1 MSRKIEFKALKDDMS
16 NCNFVFGQLVYDA
29 VGTPRITDIDSS
41 GKGLTFHSCLKNT
54 ECQFTGVLDKN
65 EKRIFENDIV
75 KVKVE
80 DGVYVKDYLG
90 VINFFEGS
98 FFIEKEDKPFGR
110 SKTPL
115 FSKSHFIEIIG
126 NVFQNPELLEGVC

>member
-41 GKGLTFHSCLKNT
+41 GKGLTFHTCLKNT

-75 KVKVE
+75 EVANNVRYKV
-80 DGVYVKDYLG
+80 VYVEVDKDFDVYAGFALLN
-90 VINFFEGS
+90 VKKEVMFNFDS
-98 FFIEKEDKPFGR
+98 YAIDK
-110 SKTPL
+110 L
-115 FSKSHFIEIIG
+115 EIIG
-126 NVFQNPELLEGVC
+126 NVFQNPELLESVC